1 MKLGT
6 DQEKGS
12 VLGST
17 LLIAGSCIGAGMLGL
32 PVSTALGGFKPALV
46 LFAASWLFMMVTG
59 LLMLEVNLY
68 FKKDVNLITMAGST
82 LGNGGRVAAW
92 FLFLFLFYSIMVA
105 YTAGS
110 GELVVDFI
118 EEVSNFSLTKDI
130 GSIIF
135 VLFFGATV
143 YFGTFAVDH
152 LNRLLMLGLII
163 SYCLLLELGFP
174 HVSQKLLEHVDW
186 TDSLWALPVMIISFG
201 YHNLVPSLTTYLD
214 FNLSR
219 MRLSIIIGS
228 AVPLAIYLLWEWLIL
243 GLIPL
248 ENFHSALNE
257 GNMVTH
263 TLKEVVGK
271 SWVSGVAQFFAFFA
285 IVTSFL
291 GVALS
296 FVDFLADGF
305 SIKKDRK
312 GSLLLCSLVFLPP
325 LVCALLYPKIFVVAL
340 KYAGGFGAVILFG
353 VLPALMVWSGRYYKK
368 LWSEETLPG
377 GRTLLFFV
385 ILFGVAIFVLQL
397 VNALFYNR

>member
-32 PVSTALGGFKPALV
+32 PVSTALGGFKPALI
-46 LFAASWLFMMVTG
+46 LFAASWIFMMVTG

-68 FKKDVNLITMAGST
+68 FKKDVNLITMADST
-82 LGNGGRVAAW
+82 LGNGGKIASW

-110 GELVVDFI
+110 GELVADFI
-118 EEVSNFSLTKDI
+118 EELSDVSLSNAMGSL
-130 GSIIF
+130 IF
-135 VLFFGATV
+135 VVFFGVTV

-152 LNRLLMLGLII
+152 LNRLLMFGLIV
-163 SYCLLLELGFP
+163 SYCLLVKLGFP
-174 HVSQKLLEHVDW
+174 HVSKKLLEHVNW
-186 TDSLWALPVMIISFG
+186 IDSLWGLPVMIISFG

-214 FNLSR
+214 FNLKR
-219 MRLSIIIGS
+219 MRISIIIGS

-248 ENFHSALNE
+248 DNFQNALYQ

-263 TLKEVVGK
+263 TLKEVVGE
-271 SWVSGVAQFFAFFA
+271 SWVLAVAEFFAFFA

-296 FVDFLADGF
+296 FVDFLSDGLN
-305 SIKKDRK
+305 IKKDRMGK
-312 GSLLLCSLVFLPP
+312 LLLCVLVLVPP
-325 LVCALLYPKIFVVAL
+325 LIFALLYPTIFVVAL

-353 VLPALMVWSGRYYKK
+353 VLPALMVWSGRYRKK
-368 LWSEETLPG
+368 LWTEVTLPG
-377 GRTLLFFV
+377 GKLLLSVV
-385 ILFGVAIFVLQL
+385 ILFGLAIFVLQL
-397 VNALFYNR
+397 VNALYIDR